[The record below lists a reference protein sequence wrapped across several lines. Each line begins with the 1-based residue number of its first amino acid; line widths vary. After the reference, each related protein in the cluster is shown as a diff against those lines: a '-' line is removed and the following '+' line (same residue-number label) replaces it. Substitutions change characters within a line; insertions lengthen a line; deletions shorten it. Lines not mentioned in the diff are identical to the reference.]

1 MSRLLQGKK
10 GGKMEGRQPGGKEK
24 NGRDS
29 EWVSERGT
37 GNIVG
42 EKRAIR
48 GKDGDTLQ
56 IEVGRTR
63 IDDKW

>member
-1 MSRLLQGKK
+1 M
-10 GGKMEGRQPGGKEK
+10 GG
-24 NGRDS
+24 S

-48 GKDGDTLQ
+48 GRDGDTLQ

-63 IDDKW
+63 KDDKW

>member
-1 MSRLLQGKK
+1 
-10 GGKMEGRQPGGKEK
+10 MEGRQAGGREK

-29 EWVSERGT
+29 EWVNARGT

-48 GKDGDTLQ
+48 GKDGDILR
-56 IEVGRTR
+56 IEVGRNGET
-63 IDDKW
+63 INGNTKVAIL